1 VGRDEAAREEKL
13 MEILAVI
20 LAIIAAFVV
29 LKFIGGMIKF
39 AVLAVILL
47 ALFYFMTSGFGA

>member
-1 VGRDEAAREEKL
+1 

-20 LAIIAAFVV
+20 LAIVAAFVV
-29 LKFIGGMIKF
+29 FKFISGMIKF

-47 ALFYFMTSGFGA
+47 VVYLFMTGGFGA

>member
-1 VGRDEAAREEKL
+1 

-20 LAIIAAFVV
+20 LALIAVFVV
-29 LKFIGGMIKF
+29 VKFIGGIVKF

-47 ALFYFMTSGFGA
+47 ALFYFMTSGFGV

>member
-1 VGRDEAAREEKL
+1 

-20 LAIIAAFVV
+20 LAAVAAFVV

-39 AVLAVILL
+39 AVLAVIVLV
-47 ALFYFMTSGFGA
+47 LFYFMTGGFGA